1 MKQLFNKAIRLVRGE
16 PKPETRV
23 TSYNTFQQKWQQREL
38 EKQGWTKKRIGNTDW
53 MVSP

>member
-1 MKQLFNKAIRLVRGE
+1 MKRLFRKAVRLVRGE

-23 TSYNTFQQKWQQREL
+23 TSYNTFYRKRMQREL